1 MAEENKIPE
10 VELDT
15 DGVNEEKVNVPAKEP
30 DESFAQKDTVDLG
43 YTDVT
48 GGKTAKELLQETKE
62 KPEEKPEPIR
72 KSEEPL
78 EQKVEEE
85 DRGDLEEYSD
95 KVQNRIKKLTGNSSV
110 VVDEYGCLEIPEE
123 PLSKLLSKDE
133 EALKMFHA
141 H

>member
-1 MAEENKIPE
+1 MSRKAKILRKTKETNIAAEVN
-10 VELDT
+10 LDGKGKFDSKKWLRNNT
-15 DGVNEEKVNVPAKEP
+15 VTGKDPSSVNEENVNVDTKEP
-30 DESFAQKDTVDLG
+30 DESFVQKETVDLG

-95 KVQNRIKKLTGNSSV
+95 KVQKRIKNLVEEGN
-110 VVDEYGCLEIPEE
+110 
-123 PLSKLLSKDE
+123 LL
-133 EALKMFHA
+133 
-141 H
+141 